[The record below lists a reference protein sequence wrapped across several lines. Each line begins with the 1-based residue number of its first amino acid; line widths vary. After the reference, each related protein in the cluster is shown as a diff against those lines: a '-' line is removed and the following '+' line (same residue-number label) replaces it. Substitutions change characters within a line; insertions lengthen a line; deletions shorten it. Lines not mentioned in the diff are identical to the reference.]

1 MDMLARQ
8 GHRLIQLGVALL
20 LFTSF
25 EGFAVPYFASPNLG
39 RSVHALSAL
48 SAILLVALGLI
59 WPRLNLGAVSS
70 RFAFW
75 FLVYSDIAIIVSFV
89 MAAVWGAGGET
100 MPIAAAGAQGSAFQ
114 EMAIAVVAYSSAP
127 TGIVSFA
134 LIFWG
139 LRLAG
144 RRQ

>member
-25 EGFAVPYFASPNLG
+25 EGFAVPYFASPSLG
-39 RSVHALSAL
+39 RSVHTLCAL
-48 SAILLVALGLI
+48 SAILLLALGLV
-59 WPRLNLGAVSS
+59 WPRLHLGAVSS

-75 FLVYSDIAIIVSFV
+75 FLIYSDIAIIVSFV
-89 MAAVWGAGGET
+89 MAAVWGAGSET
-100 MPIAAAGAQGSAFQ
+100 MPIAAAGAHGSAFQ
-114 EMAIAVVAYSSAP
+114 EAAIAAVAYSSAP
-127 TGIVSFA
+127 TGIASFA

-144 RRQ
+144 RRP